1 MPADGDLDDTVRR
14 ADPVRWL
21 ASRFVGDLQARADVV
36 AIYAFDH
43 AVARVATAA
52 KAARSLPIDF
62 VLTARAE
69 NFIHG
74 RADLDDTGVPGLGD
88 DVLDS
93 DVLACCHPRVEAEG
107 SQLRVPVH
115 VSLGPHFGLG

>member
-1 MPADGDLDDTVRR
+1 MIRDHSNAPPARIEKAHNPIGDLFKTQVWQLARHLDV
-14 ADPVRWL
+14 PVR
-21 ASRFVGDLQARADVV
+21 V
-36 AIYAFDH
+36 
-43 AVARVATAA
+43 
-52 KAARSLPIDF
+52 IDKPPS
-62 VLTARAE
+62 
-69 NFIHG
+69 
-74 RADLDDTGVPGLGD
+74 ADLDEASVPGLGD